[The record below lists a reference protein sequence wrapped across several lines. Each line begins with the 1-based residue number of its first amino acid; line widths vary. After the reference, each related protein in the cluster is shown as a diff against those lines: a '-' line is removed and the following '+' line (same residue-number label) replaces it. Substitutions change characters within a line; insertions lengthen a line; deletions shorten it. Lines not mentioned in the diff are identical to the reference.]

1 MTIEPIAHIRSPF
14 GEKFGIPRQ
23 SSLAARCPARI
34 EFEPGF
40 ALEDA
45 VRGLESFS
53 HIWLIWGFSEAHWDG
68 NFTVRPPRLGGNTR
82 IGVFASRSPFR
93 PNSLGMS
100 AVKLERIEMTP
111 DRGPVIHVLGA
122 DLLDGTPIYD
132 IKPYI
137 PYADCIPDA
146 RDGYTGGT
154 KDHRLKVK
162 FAPGVVPVSKP
173 DSPAHGDGSA
183 ESPVSK
189 PDALAHGDRSE
200 GTPVSK
206 PDAFAHEDRS
216 EGPLVSEPNAPA
228 HGVPIDRDTLTQIRQ
243 VIALDPRVS
252 YDSDPDK
259 VWGMSYGRWNIRFTV
274 AGDVATIVEI
284 TES

>member
-23 SSLAARCPARI
+23 SSLAAECPARI

-45 VRGLESFS
+45 VRGLEAFS
-53 HIWLIWGFSEAHWDG
+53 HIWLIWGFSQARWDG

-100 AVKLERIEMTP
+100 AVRLERIEMTG
-111 DRGPVIHVLGA
+111 RGPVLHVLGA

-137 PYADCIPDA
+137 PYADCIPEA
-146 RDGYTGGT
+146 LDGYTAGT
-154 KDHRLKVK
+154 KDHRLQVE
-162 FAPGVVPVSKP
+162 FAPGV
-173 DSPAHGDGSA
+173 ADG
-183 ESPVSK
+183 
-189 PDALAHGDRSE
+189 
-200 GTPVSK
+200 
-206 PDAFAHEDRS
+206 
-216 EGPLVSEPNAPA
+216 
-228 HGVPIDRDTLTQIRQ
+228 IDEATLSQIRQ
-243 VIALDPRVS
+243 LIALDPRVS
-252 YDSDPDK
+252 YDSDSDK
-259 VWGMSYGRWNIRFTV
+259 VWGMAYGRWNIRFTV
-274 AGDVATIVEI
+274 DGDNATVIEI
-284 TES
+284 TTR

>member
-23 SSLAARCPARI
+23 SSLAAECPARI

-45 VRGLESFS
+45 VRGLEAFS
-53 HIWLIWGFSEAHWDG
+53 HIWLIWGFSQARWDG

-100 AVKLERIEMTP
+100 AVRLERIEMTG
-111 DRGPVIHVLGA
+111 RGPVLHVLGA

-137 PYADCIPDA
+137 PYADCIPEA
-146 RDGYTGGT
+146 LDGYTAGT
-154 KDHRLKVK
+154 KDHQLQVE
-162 FAPGVVPVSKP
+162 FAPGVA
-173 DSPAHGDGSA
+173 DSLD
-183 ESPVSK
+183 ES
-189 PDALAHGDRSE
+189 
-200 GTPVSK
+200 
-206 PDAFAHEDRS
+206 
-216 EGPLVSEPNAPA
+216 
-228 HGVPIDRDTLTQIRQ
+228 TLSQIRQ
-243 VIALDPRVS
+243 LIALDPRVS
-252 YDSDPDK
+252 YDSDSDK
-259 VWGMSYGRWNIRFTV
+259 VWGMAYGRWNIRFTV
-274 AGDVATIVEI
+274 DGDNATVIEI
-284 TES
+284 TTR